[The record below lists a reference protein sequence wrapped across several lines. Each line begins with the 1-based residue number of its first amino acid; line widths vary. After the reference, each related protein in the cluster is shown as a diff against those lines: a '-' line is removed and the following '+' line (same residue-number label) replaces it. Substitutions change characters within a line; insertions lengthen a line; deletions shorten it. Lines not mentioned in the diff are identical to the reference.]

1 MASITATGFTLMLL
15 DEAEI
20 QAIYL
25 NITLEYTSAR
35 EFYGENYGD
44 FQVTRKKYDPTIY
57 GAGGRLYNLT

>member
-1 MASITATGFTLMLL
+1 MLL

-35 EFYGENYGD
+35 EIYGDNYGD
-44 FQVTRKKYDPTIY
+44 FQVTRKKYDPTNS
-57 GAGGRLYNLT
+57 L